1 MRQAAEAERARLAE
15 VERIARYNAR
25 VEAEAISISAANE
38 AMRIQTEVEA
48 QVRAAQALADAESR
62 KAANLIAIK
71 LAEVKKSNELTSI
84 EIAKQIKLDE

>member
-15 VERIARYNAR
+15 MERIARYNAR

-62 KAANLIAIK
+62 KAANLIAIE
-71 LAEVKKSNELTSI
+71 LARVEKSNVLISI
-84 EIAKQIKLDE
+84 EIAKQVKLDE